1 MNSNIMY
8 IIMGIT
14 TGLLGVIVIAYVLLQ
29 KRMKNSDVARINELV
44 KDTKERKYSS
54 DIFYQKIYVSFQN
67 MPFVKR
73 YLYKIRR
80 RLEINNLDDEYLTR
94 MQTAKIIFRAL
105 ILVTL
110 LTIGVVFVTHDNLLL
125 MGIILIFE
133 LFIIDTLTDSMVDKI
148 DNNLLTQQIDF
159 FAAMRHSYHE
169 TNMVGEAIYITAQ
182 DTDAV
187 EISRQAEKIFEILNS
202 SDPET
207 ELEKYYDVAPNN
219 YLKEFAGISFLTQE
233 FGDRKVN
240 GESLYLKNLE
250 NITQEMQLEILK
262 RDKLNYTF
270 QSISVIS
277 IVPVLFLEPL
287 KGWATSNFGFTV
299 AFYEGKSGMLVQLGV
314 ILLTIISYMLIRKL
328 KDNGSVK
335 RVENTQNPWQE
346 KLYKKKMVKKVV
358 DMFMPKPKTADERK
372 EKKLLQDAASK
383 QKLHWVYVTRL
394 TMSIVS
400 FIGAFIAILSLH
412 IIQINFQYTNPTSD
426 YDLIGTAE
434 GTELKK
440 AKETTAR
447 QNKVLD
453 KLRGPGRKVTD
464 KEIRKVMSKLKDY
477 NDKSESELKKEA
489 TQIKKKLDV
498 LNKEYISWVEVL
510 IAFVVGY
517 LGYNAPYW
525 MIKFQVKLRIMEM
538 EDEVMQYQVIILM
551 LMRLERVDVEMILE
565 WLERYADIFKEQ
577 ISKCLNNYESGAY
590 EALEQ
595 MKDEVTYQEFIRI
608 IESLQSAVEKVPIKE
623 AFEELESDRDYYR
636 DKRKET
642 NARLIDK
649 KGRIGKAVGFAPMIV
664 MFVGYLIFPLMYIG
678 MTSMSGVFTSLQS
691 Q

>member
-1 MNSNIMY
+1 MESNILY

-14 TGLLGVIVIAYVLLQ
+14 LGLLAIIVVAYLMLRKKMQ
-29 KRMKNSDVARINELV
+29 NSDVKRINSLIN
-44 KDTKERKYSS
+44 DTKEKRYSL
-54 DIFYQKIYVSFQN
+54 DVFYQKLYIKFQKA
-67 MPFVKR
+67 PFIKR

-94 MQTAKIIFRAL
+94 MQTAKIIFRAV

-110 LTIGVVFVTHDNLLL
+110 LTIGVVVVTHNNLLL

-148 DNNLLTQQIDF
+148 DNNLLLQQIDF
-159 FAAMRHSYHE
+159 FAALRHSYHE
-169 TNMVGEAIYITAQ
+169 TNMVGEAIYVTAQ

-187 EISRQAEKIFEILNS
+187 EVSRQAEKIFEILNS

-262 RDKLNYTF
+262 RDKLDYTF
-270 QSISVIS
+270 KSISVIS

-287 KGWATSNFGFTV
+287 KNWATNNFGFTV

-314 ILLTIISYMLIRKL
+314 ILLTIISYIMIRKL

-335 RVENTQNPWQE
+335 RVEDTQNPWQE
-346 KLYKKKMVKKVV
+346 KLYKNKLIKKVV
-358 DMFMPKPKTADERK
+358 DMFMPKQHTAQERK
-372 EKKLLQDAASK
+372 EKRLLQDAASK
-383 QKLHWVYVTRL
+383 QKLHWLYVSRL
-394 TMSIVS
+394 AMTILA
-400 FIGAFIAILSLH
+400 FIGAIITIIALH
-412 IIQINFQYTNPTSD
+412 AIQVNFQYTNPTSD

-434 GTELKK
+434 GGELKK
-440 AKETTAR
+440 AKATTER

-453 KLRGPGRKVTD
+453 KLRGPGKTVND
-464 KEIRKVMSKLKDY
+464 KEIKKVMSKIKDY
-477 NDKSESELKKEA
+477 DDKSDTDIKKEIK
-489 TQIKKKLDV
+489 QIKKKLNII
-498 LNKEYISWVEVL
+498 NKEYISWVEIL

-517 LGYNAPYW
+517 LGYMAPYLI
-525 MIKFQVKLRIMEM
+525 IKFQVKLRIMEM

-565 WLERYADIFKEQ
+565 WLDRYADIFKEQ

-590 EALEQ
+590 EALEE
-595 MKDEVTYQEFIRI
+595 MKEEVTYQEFIRI

-649 KGRIGKAVGFAPMIV
+649 KGRIGKAVGFAPMVV

-678 MTSMSGVFTSLQS
+678 MTSMSSVFTSLQE
-691 Q
+691 

>member
-1 MNSNIMY
+1 MESNILY

-14 TGLLGVIVIAYVLLQ
+14 LGLLAIILVAYLMLRKKMQ
-29 KRMKNSDVARINELV
+29 NSDVKRINSLIN
-44 KDTKERKYSS
+44 DTKEKRYSL
-54 DIFYQKIYVSFQN
+54 DVFYQKLYIKFQKA
-67 MPFVKR
+67 PFIKR

-94 MQTAKIIFRAL
+94 MQTAKIIFRAV

-110 LTIGVVFVTHDNLLL
+110 LTIGVVVVTHNNLLL

-148 DNNLLTQQIDF
+148 DNNLLLQQIDF
-159 FAAMRHSYHE
+159 FAALRHSYHE
-169 TNMVGEAIYITAQ
+169 TNMVGEAIYVTAQ

-187 EISRQAEKIFEILNS
+187 EVSRQAEKIFEILNS

-262 RDKLNYTF
+262 RDKLDYTF
-270 QSISVIS
+270 KSISVIS

-287 KGWATSNFGFTV
+287 KNWATNNFGFTV

-314 ILLTIISYMLIRKL
+314 ILLTIISYIMIRKL

-335 RVENTQNPWQE
+335 RVEDTQNPWQE
-346 KLYKKKMVKKVV
+346 KLYKNKLIKKVV
-358 DMFMPKPKTADERK
+358 DMFMPKQHTAQERK
-372 EKKLLQDAASK
+372 EKRLLQDAASK
-383 QKLHWVYVTRL
+383 QKLYWLYVSRL
-394 TMSIVS
+394 AMSILA
-400 FIGAFIAILSLH
+400 FIGAIITIIALH
-412 IIQINFQYTNPTSD
+412 AIQVNFQYTNPTSD

-434 GTELKK
+434 GGELKK
-440 AKETTAR
+440 AKATTER

-453 KLRGPGRKVTD
+453 KLRGPGKTVDD
-464 KEIRKVMSKLKDY
+464 KEIKKVMSKIKDY
-477 NDKSESELKKEA
+477 ADKSDTDIKKEIK
-489 TQIKKKLDV
+489 QIKKKLNII
-498 LNKEYISWVEVL
+498 NKEYISWVEIL

-517 LGYNAPYW
+517 LGYMAPYLI
-525 MIKFQVKLRIMEM
+525 IKFQVKLRIMEM

-565 WLERYADIFKEQ
+565 WLDRYADIFKEQ

-590 EALEQ
+590 EALEE
-595 MKDEVTYQEFIRI
+595 MKEEVTYQEFIRI

-649 KGRIGKAVGFAPMIV
+649 KGRIGKAVGFAPMVV

-678 MTSMSGVFTSLQS
+678 MTSMSSVFTSLQE
-691 Q
+691 

>member
-1 MNSNIMY
+1 MESNILY
-8 IIMGIT
+8 IIMGIAM
-14 TGLLGVIVIAYVLLQ
+14 GLLAIIVVAYLMLRKKMQ
-29 KRMKNSDVARINELV
+29 NSDVKRINSLIN
-44 KDTKERKYSS
+44 DTKEKRYSL
-54 DIFYQKIYVSFQN
+54 DVFYQKLYIKFQKA
-67 MPFVKR
+67 PFIKR

-110 LTIGVVFVTHDNLLL
+110 LTIGVVVVTHNNLLL

-148 DNNLLTQQIDF
+148 DNNLLLQQIDF
-159 FAAMRHSYHE
+159 FAALRHSYHE
-169 TNMVGEAIYITAQ
+169 TNMVGEAIYVTAQ

-187 EISRQAEKIFEILNS
+187 EVSRQAEKIFEILNS

-262 RDKLNYTF
+262 RDKLDYTF
-270 QSISVIS
+270 KSISVIS

-287 KGWATSNFGFTV
+287 KNWATNNFGFTV

-314 ILLTIISYMLIRKL
+314 ILLTIISYILIRKL

-335 RVENTQNPWQE
+335 RVEDTQNPWQE
-346 KLYKKKMVKKVV
+346 KLYKNKLIKKVV
-358 DMFMPKPKTADERK
+358 DMFMPKQHTAQERK
-372 EKKLLQDAASK
+372 EKRLLQDAASK
-383 QKLHWVYVTRL
+383 QKLHWLYVSRL
-394 TMSIVS
+394 AMSILA
-400 FIGAFIAILSLH
+400 FIGAIITIIALH
-412 IIQINFQYTNPTSD
+412 AIQVNFQYTNPTSD

-434 GTELKK
+434 GSELKK
-440 AKETTAR
+440 AKATTER

-453 KLRGPGRKVTD
+453 KLKGPGKTVDD
-464 KEIRKVMSKLKDY
+464 KEIKKVMSKIKDY
-477 NDKSESELKKEA
+477 ADKSDTDIKKEIK
-489 TQIKKKLDV
+489 QIKKKLNII
-498 LNKEYISWVEVL
+498 NKEYISWVEIL

-517 LGYNAPYW
+517 LGYMAPYLI
-525 MIKFQVKLRIMEM
+525 IKFQVKLRIMEM

-565 WLERYADIFKEQ
+565 WLDRYADIFKEQ

-590 EALEQ
+590 EALEE
-595 MKDEVTYQEFIRI
+595 MKEEVTYQEFIRI

-649 KGRIGKAVGFAPMIV
+649 KGRIGKAVGFAPMVV

-678 MTSMSGVFTSLQS
+678 MTSMSSVFTSLQE
-691 Q
+691 

>member
-1 MNSNIMY
+1 MESNVLY

-14 TGLLGVIVIAYVLLQ
+14 VGLLAIIVVAYLMLRKKMQ
-29 KRMKNSDVARINELV
+29 NSDVKRINSLIN
-44 KDTKERKYSS
+44 DTKEKKYSM
-54 DIFYQKIYVSFQN
+54 DVFYQKLYIKFQKA
-67 MPFVKR
+67 PFIKR

-94 MQTAKIIFRAL
+94 MQTAKIIFRAV

-110 LTIGVVFVTHDNLLL
+110 LTIGVVVVTHNNLLL

-148 DNNLLTQQIDF
+148 DNNLLLQQIDF
-159 FAAMRHSYHE
+159 FAALRHSYHE
-169 TNMVGEAIYITAQ
+169 TNMVGEAIYVTAQ

-187 EISRQAEKIFEILNS
+187 EVSRQAEKIFEILNS

-262 RDKLNYTF
+262 RDKLDYTF
-270 QSISVIS
+270 KSISVIS

-287 KGWATSNFGFTV
+287 KNWATNNFGFTV

-314 ILLTIISYMLIRKL
+314 ILLTIISYILIRKL

-335 RVENTQNPWQE
+335 RVEDTQNPWQE
-346 KLYKKKMVKKVV
+346 KLYKKKLVKKVV
-358 DMFMPKPKTADERK
+358 DLFMPKQHTAQERK

-383 QKLHWVYVTRL
+383 QKLHWLYVSRL
-394 TMSIVS
+394 TMSILA
-400 FIGAFIAILSLH
+400 FIGAIITIIALH
-412 IIQINFQYTNPTSD
+412 AIQVNFQYTNPTSD
-426 YDLIGTAE
+426 YDLIGTSE
-434 GTELKK
+434 GNELKK
-440 AKETTAR
+440 AKATTER

-453 KLRGPGRKVTD
+453 KLKGPGRNITD
-464 KEIRKVMSKLKDY
+464 KEIKKVMSKIKDY
-477 NDKSESELKKEA
+477 DDKSDTDIKKEIK
-489 TQIKKKLDV
+489 QIKKKLDV
-498 LNKEYISWVEVL
+498 INKEYISWVEVL

-517 LGYNAPYW
+517 LGYMAPYLI
-525 MIKFQVKLRIMEM
+525 IKFQVKLRVMEM

-565 WLERYADIFKEQ
+565 WLDRYADIFKEQ

-590 EALEQ
+590 EALEE
-595 MKDEVTYQEFIRI
+595 MKEEVTYQEFIRI

-649 KGRIGKAVGFAPMIV
+649 KGRIGKAVGFAPMVV

-678 MTSMSGVFTSLQS
+678 MTSMSSVFTSLQE
-691 Q
+691 

>member
-1 MNSNIMY
+1 MESNILY

-14 TGLLGVIVIAYVLLQ
+14 MGLLAIIVVAYLMLRKKMQ
-29 KRMKNSDVARINELV
+29 NSDVKRINSLIN
-44 KDTKERKYSS
+44 DTKEKRYSL
-54 DIFYQKIYVSFQN
+54 DVFYQKLYIKFQKA
-67 MPFVKR
+67 PFIKR

-110 LTIGVVFVTHDNLLL
+110 LTIGVVVVTHNNLLL

-148 DNNLLTQQIDF
+148 DNNLLLQQIDF
-159 FAAMRHSYHE
+159 FASLRHSYHE
-169 TNMVGEAIYITAQ
+169 TNMVGEAIYVTAQ

-187 EISRQAEKIFEILNS
+187 EVSRQAEKIFEILNS

-262 RDKLNYTF
+262 RDKLDYTF
-270 QSISVIS
+270 KSISVIS
-277 IVPVLFLEPL
+277 IVPILFLEPL
-287 KGWATSNFGFTV
+287 KNWATSNFGFTV

-314 ILLTIISYMLIRKL
+314 ILLTIISYILIRKL

-335 RVENTQNPWQE
+335 RVEDTQNPWQE
-346 KLYKKKMVKKVV
+346 KLYKNKLIKKVI
-358 DMFMPKPKTADERK
+358 DMFMPKQHTAQERK

-383 QKLHWVYVTRL
+383 QKLHCLYVSRL
-394 TMSIVS
+394 TMSILA
-400 FIGAFIAILSLH
+400 FIGAIITIIALH
-412 IIQINFQYTNPTSD
+412 AIQVNFQYTNPTSD

-434 GTELKK
+434 GSELKK
-440 AKETTAR
+440 AKATTER

-453 KLRGPGRKVTD
+453 KLRGPGKTVND
-464 KEIRKVMSKLKDY
+464 KEIKKVMSKIKDY
-477 NDKSESELKKEA
+477 DDKSDTDIKKEIK
-489 TQIKKKLDV
+489 QIKKKLNII
-498 LNKEYISWVEVL
+498 NKEYISWVEIL

-517 LGYNAPYW
+517 LGYMAPYLI
-525 MIKFQVKLRIMEM
+525 IKFQVKLRVMEM

-565 WLERYADIFKEQ
+565 WLDRYADIFKEQ

-590 EALEQ
+590 EALEE
-595 MKDEVTYQEFIRI
+595 MKEEVTYQEFIRI

-649 KGRIGKAVGFAPMIV
+649 KGRIGKAVGFAPMVV

-678 MTSMSGVFTSLQS
+678 MTSMSSVFTSLQD
-691 Q
+691 

>member
-1 MNSNIMY
+1 MESNILY

-14 TGLLGVIVIAYVLLQ
+14 MGLLAIIVVAYLMLRKKMQ
-29 KRMKNSDVARINELV
+29 NSDVKRINSLIN
-44 KDTKERKYSS
+44 DTKEKRYSL
-54 DIFYQKIYVSFQN
+54 DVFYQKLYIKFQKA
-67 MPFVKR
+67 PFIKR

-110 LTIGVVFVTHDNLLL
+110 LTIGVVVVTHNNLLL

-148 DNNLLTQQIDF
+148 DNNLLLQQIDF
-159 FAAMRHSYHE
+159 FASLRHSYHE
-169 TNMVGEAIYITAQ
+169 TNMVGEAIYVTAQ

-187 EISRQAEKIFEILNS
+187 EVSRQAEKIFEILNS

-262 RDKLNYTF
+262 RDKLDYTF
-270 QSISVIS
+270 KSISVIS

-287 KGWATSNFGFTV
+287 KNWATSNFGFTV

-314 ILLTIISYMLIRKL
+314 ILLTIISYILIRKL

-335 RVENTQNPWQE
+335 RVEDTQNPWQE
-346 KLYKKKMVKKVV
+346 KLYKNKLIKKVV
-358 DMFMPKPKTADERK
+358 DMFMPKQHTAQERK

-383 QKLHWVYVTRL
+383 QKLHWLYVSRL
-394 TMSIVS
+394 TMSILA
-400 FIGAFIAILSLH
+400 FIGAIITIIALH
-412 IIQINFQYTNPTSD
+412 AIQVNFQYTNPTSD

-434 GTELKK
+434 GSELKK
-440 AKETTAR
+440 AKATTER

-453 KLRGPGRKVTD
+453 KLRGPGKTVND
-464 KEIRKVMSKLKDY
+464 KEIKKVMSKIKDY
-477 NDKSESELKKEA
+477 DDKSDTDIKKEIK
-489 TQIKKKLDV
+489 QIKKKLDII
-498 LNKEYISWVEVL
+498 NKEYISWVEVL

-517 LGYNAPYW
+517 LGYMAPYLI
-525 MIKFQVKLRIMEM
+525 IKFQVKLRVMEM

-565 WLERYADIFKEQ
+565 WLDRYADIFKEQ

-590 EALEQ
+590 EALEE
-595 MKDEVTYQEFIRI
+595 MKEEVTYQEFIRI

-649 KGRIGKAVGFAPMIV
+649 KGRIGKAVGFAPMVV

-678 MTSMSGVFTSLQS
+678 MTSMSSVFTSLQD
-691 Q
+691 

>member
-1 MNSNIMY
+1 MESNILY
-8 IIMGIT
+8 IIMGIAM
-14 TGLLGVIVIAYVLLQ
+14 GLLAIIVVAYLMLRKKMQ
-29 KRMKNSDVARINELV
+29 NSDVKRINSLIN
-44 KDTKERKYSS
+44 DTKEKRYSL
-54 DIFYQKIYVSFQN
+54 DVFYQKLYIKFQKA
-67 MPFVKR
+67 PFIKR

-94 MQTAKIIFRAL
+94 MQTAKIIFRAV

-110 LTIGVVFVTHDNLLL
+110 LTIGVVVVTHNNLLL

-148 DNNLLTQQIDF
+148 DNNLLLQQIDF
-159 FAAMRHSYHE
+159 FAALRHSYHE
-169 TNMVGEAIYITAQ
+169 TNMVGEAIYVTAQ

-187 EISRQAEKIFEILNS
+187 EVSRQAEKIFEILNS

-262 RDKLNYTF
+262 RDKLDYTF
-270 QSISVIS
+270 KSISVIS

-287 KGWATSNFGFTV
+287 KNWATNNFGFTV

-314 ILLTIISYMLIRKL
+314 ILLTIISYIMIRKL

-335 RVENTQNPWQE
+335 RVEDTQNPWQE
-346 KLYKKKMVKKVV
+346 KLYKNKLIKKVV
-358 DMFMPKPKTADERK
+358 DMFMPKQHTAQERK
-372 EKKLLQDAASK
+372 EKRLLQDAASK
-383 QKLHWVYVTRL
+383 QKLHWLYVSRL
-394 TMSIVS
+394 TMSILA
-400 FIGAFIAILSLH
+400 FIGAIITIIALH
-412 IIQINFQYTNPTSD
+412 AIQVNFQYTNPTSD

-434 GTELKK
+434 GGELKK
-440 AKETTAR
+440 AKATTER

-453 KLRGPGRKVTD
+453 KLRGPGKTVDD
-464 KEIRKVMSKLKDY
+464 KEIKKVMSKIKDY
-477 NDKSESELKKEA
+477 DDKSDTDIKKEIK
-489 TQIKKKLDV
+489 QIKKKLNII
-498 LNKEYISWVEVL
+498 NKEYISWVEIL

-517 LGYNAPYW
+517 LGYMAPYLI
-525 MIKFQVKLRIMEM
+525 IKFQVKLRIMEM

-565 WLERYADIFKEQ
+565 WLDRYADIFKEQ

-590 EALEQ
+590 EALEE
-595 MKDEVTYQEFIRI
+595 MKEEVTYQEFIRI

-649 KGRIGKAVGFAPMIV
+649 KGRIGKAVGFAPMVV

-678 MTSMSGVFTSLQS
+678 MTSMSSVFTSLQE
-691 Q
+691 

>member
-1 MNSNIMY
+1 MESNILY

-14 TGLLGVIVIAYVLLQ
+14 LGLLAIIVVAYLMLRKKMQ
-29 KRMKNSDVARINELV
+29 NSDVKRINSLIN
-44 KDTKERKYSS
+44 DTKEKRYSL
-54 DIFYQKIYVSFQN
+54 DVFYQKLYIKFQKA
-67 MPFVKR
+67 PFIKR

-94 MQTAKIIFRAL
+94 MQTAKIIFRAV

-110 LTIGVVFVTHDNLLL
+110 LTIGVVVVTHNNLLL

-148 DNNLLTQQIDF
+148 DNNLLLQQIDF
-159 FAAMRHSYHE
+159 FAALRHSYHE
-169 TNMVGEAIYITAQ
+169 TNMVGEAIYVTAQ

-187 EISRQAEKIFEILNS
+187 EVSRQAEKIFEILNS

-262 RDKLNYTF
+262 RDKLDYTF
-270 QSISVIS
+270 KSISVIS

-287 KGWATSNFGFTV
+287 KNWATNNFGFTV

-314 ILLTIISYMLIRKL
+314 ILLTIISYILIRKL

-335 RVENTQNPWQE
+335 RVEDTQNPWQE
-346 KLYKKKMVKKVV
+346 KLYKNKLIKKVV
-358 DMFMPKPKTADERK
+358 DMFMPKQHTAQERK
-372 EKKLLQDAASK
+372 EKRLLQDAASK
-383 QKLHWVYVTRL
+383 QKLHWLYVSRL
-394 TMSIVS
+394 AMSILA
-400 FIGAFIAILSLH
+400 FIGAIITIIALH
-412 IIQINFQYTNPTSD
+412 AIQVNFQYTNPTSD

-434 GTELKK
+434 GGELKK
-440 AKETTAR
+440 AKATTER

-453 KLRGPGRKVTD
+453 KLKGPGKTVDD
-464 KEIRKVMSKLKDY
+464 KEIKKVMSKIKDY
-477 NDKSESELKKEA
+477 DDKSDTDIKKEIK
-489 TQIKKKLDV
+489 QIKKKLNII
-498 LNKEYISWVEVL
+498 NKEYISWVEIL

-517 LGYNAPYW
+517 LGYMAPYLI
-525 MIKFQVKLRIMEM
+525 IKFQVKLRIMEM

-565 WLERYADIFKEQ
+565 WLDRYADIFKEQ

-590 EALEQ
+590 EALEE
-595 MKDEVTYQEFIRI
+595 MKEEVTYQEFIRI

-649 KGRIGKAVGFAPMIV
+649 KGRIGKAVGFAPMVV

-678 MTSMSGVFTSLQS
+678 MTSMSSVFTSLQE
-691 Q
+691 

>member
-1 MNSNIMY
+1 MESNILY

-14 TGLLGVIVIAYVLLQ
+14 LGLLAIIVVAYLMLRKKMQ
-29 KRMKNSDVARINELV
+29 NSDVKRINSLIN
-44 KDTKERKYSS
+44 DTKEKKYSM
-54 DIFYQKIYVSFQN
+54 DVFYQKLYIKFQKA
-67 MPFVKR
+67 PFIKR

-94 MQTAKIIFRAL
+94 MQTAKIIFRAV

-110 LTIGVVFVTHDNLLL
+110 LTIGVVVVTHNNLLL

-148 DNNLLTQQIDF
+148 DNNLLLQQIDF
-159 FAAMRHSYHE
+159 FAALRHSYHE
-169 TNMVGEAIYITAQ
+169 TNMVGEAIYVTAQ

-187 EISRQAEKIFEILNS
+187 EVSRQAEKIFEILNS

-262 RDKLNYTF
+262 RDKLDYTF
-270 QSISVIS
+270 KSISVIS

-287 KGWATSNFGFTV
+287 KNWATNNFGFTV

-314 ILLTIISYMLIRKL
+314 ILLTIISYILIRKL

-335 RVENTQNPWQE
+335 RVEDTQNPWQE
-346 KLYKKKMVKKVV
+346 KLYKNKLIKKVV
-358 DMFMPKPKTADERK
+358 DMFMPKQHTAQERK
-372 EKKLLQDAASK
+372 EKRLLQDAASK
-383 QKLHWVYVTRL
+383 QKLHWLYVSRL
-394 TMSIVS
+394 TMSIIA
-400 FIGAFIAILSLH
+400 FIGAIITIIALH
-412 IIQINFQYTNPTSD
+412 AIQVNFQYTNPTSD

-434 GTELKK
+434 GGELKK
-440 AKETTAR
+440 AKATTER

-453 KLRGPGRKVTD
+453 KLKGPGKTVDD
-464 KEIRKVMSKLKDY
+464 KEIKKVMSKIKDY
-477 NDKSESELKKEA
+477 DDKSDTDIKKEIK
-489 TQIKKKLDV
+489 QIKKKLNII
-498 LNKEYISWVEVL
+498 NKEYISWVEIL

-517 LGYNAPYW
+517 LGYMAPYLI
-525 MIKFQVKLRIMEM
+525 IKFQVKLRIMEM

-565 WLERYADIFKEQ
+565 WLDRYADIFKEQ

-590 EALEQ
+590 EALEE
-595 MKDEVTYQEFIRI
+595 MKEEVTYQEFIRI

-649 KGRIGKAVGFAPMIV
+649 KGRIGKAVGFAPMVV

-678 MTSMSGVFTSLQS
+678 MTSMSSVFTSLQE
-691 Q
+691 

>member
-1 MNSNIMY
+1 MESNILY

-14 TGLLGVIVIAYVLLQ
+14 LGLLAIIVVAYLMLRKKMQ
-29 KRMKNSDVARINELV
+29 NSDVKRINSLIN
-44 KDTKERKYSS
+44 DTKEKIYSL
-54 DIFYQKIYVSFQN
+54 DVFYQKLYIKFQKA
-67 MPFVKR
+67 PFIKR

-94 MQTAKIIFRAL
+94 MQTAKIIFRAV

-110 LTIGVVFVTHDNLLL
+110 LTIGVVVVTHNNLLL

-148 DNNLLTQQIDF
+148 DNNLLLQQIDF
-159 FAAMRHSYHE
+159 FAALRHSYHE
-169 TNMVGEAIYITAQ
+169 TNMVGEAIYVTAQ

-187 EISRQAEKIFEILNS
+187 EVSRQAEKIFEILNS

-262 RDKLNYTF
+262 RDKLDYTF
-270 QSISVIS
+270 KSISVIS

-287 KGWATSNFGFTV
+287 KNWATNNFGFTV

-314 ILLTIISYMLIRKL
+314 ILLTIISYIMIRKL

-335 RVENTQNPWQE
+335 RVEDTQNPWQE
-346 KLYKKKMVKKVV
+346 KLYKNKLIKKVV
-358 DMFMPKPKTADERK
+358 DMFMPKQHTAQERK
-372 EKKLLQDAASK
+372 EKRLLQDAASK
-383 QKLHWVYVTRL
+383 QKLHWLYVSRL
-394 TMSIVS
+394 AMSILA
-400 FIGAFIAILSLH
+400 FIGAIITIIALH
-412 IIQINFQYTNPTSD
+412 AIQVNFQYTNPTSD

-434 GTELKK
+434 GGELKK
-440 AKETTAR
+440 AKATTER

-453 KLRGPGRKVTD
+453 KLKGPGKTVDD
-464 KEIRKVMSKLKDY
+464 KEIKKVMSKIKDY
-477 NDKSESELKKEA
+477 DDKSDTDIKKEIK
-489 TQIKKKLDV
+489 QIKKKLNII
-498 LNKEYISWVEVL
+498 NKEYISWVEIL

-517 LGYNAPYW
+517 LGYMAPYLI
-525 MIKFQVKLRIMEM
+525 IKFQVKLRIMEM

-565 WLERYADIFKEQ
+565 WLDRYADIFKEQ

-590 EALEQ
+590 EALEE
-595 MKDEVTYQEFIRI
+595 MKEEVTYQEFIRI

-649 KGRIGKAVGFAPMIV
+649 KGRIGKAVGFAPMVV

-678 MTSMSGVFTSLQS
+678 MTSMSSVFTSLQE
-691 Q
+691 

>member
-1 MNSNIMY
+1 MESNILY
-8 IIMGIT
+8 IIMGIAL
-14 TGLLGVIVIAYVLLQ
+14 GLLAIIVVAYLMLRKKMQ
-29 KRMKNSDVARINELV
+29 NSDVKRINSLIN
-44 KDTKERKYSS
+44 DTKEKRYSL
-54 DIFYQKIYVSFQN
+54 DVFYQKLYIKFQKA
-67 MPFVKR
+67 PFIKR

-94 MQTAKIIFRAL
+94 MQTAKIIFRAV

-110 LTIGVVFVTHDNLLL
+110 LTIGVVVVTHNNLLL

-133 LFIIDTLTDSMVDKI
+133 LFIIDTLTDSMV
-148 DNNLLTQQIDF
+148 
-159 FAAMRHSYHE
+159 
-169 TNMVGEAIYITAQ
+169 
-182 DTDAV
+182 
-187 EISRQAEKIFEILNS
+187 
-202 SDPET
+202 DPET

-262 RDKLNYTF
+262 RDKLDYTF
-270 QSISVIS
+270 KSISVIS

-287 KGWATSNFGFTV
+287 KNWATNNFGFTV

-314 ILLTIISYMLIRKL
+314 ILLTIISYIMIRKL

-335 RVENTQNPWQE
+335 RVEDTQNPWQE
-346 KLYKKKMVKKVV
+346 KLYKNKLIKKVV
-358 DMFMPKPKTADERK
+358 DMFMPKQHTAQERK
-372 EKKLLQDAASK
+372 EKRLLQDAASK
-383 QKLHWVYVTRL
+383 QKLHWLYVSRL
-394 TMSIVS
+394 AMSILA
-400 FIGAFIAILSLH
+400 FIGAIITIIALH
-412 IIQINFQYTNPTSD
+412 AIQVNFQYTNPTSD

-434 GTELKK
+434 GGELKK
-440 AKETTAR
+440 AKATTER

-453 KLRGPGRKVTD
+453 KLKGPGKTVDD
-464 KEIRKVMSKLKDY
+464 KEIKKVMSKIKDY
-477 NDKSESELKKEA
+477 DDKSDTDIKKEIK
-489 TQIKKKLDV
+489 QIKKKLNII
-498 LNKEYISWVEVL
+498 NKEYISWVEIL

-517 LGYNAPYW
+517 LGYMAPYLI
-525 MIKFQVKLRIMEM
+525 IKFQVKLRIMEM

-565 WLERYADIFKEQ
+565 WLDRYADIFKEQ

-590 EALEQ
+590 EALEE
-595 MKDEVTYQEFIRI
+595 MKEEVTYQEFIRI

-649 KGRIGKAVGFAPMIV
+649 KGRIGKAVGFAPMVV

-678 MTSMSGVFTSLQS
+678 MTSMSSVFTSLQE
-691 Q
+691 

>member
-1 MNSNIMY
+1 MESNILY
-8 IIMGIT
+8 IIMGIAL
-14 TGLLGVIVIAYVLLQ
+14 GLLAIIVVAYLILRKKMQ
-29 KRMKNSDVARINELV
+29 NSDVKRINSLIN
-44 KDTKERKYSS
+44 DTKEKRYSL
-54 DIFYQKIYVSFQN
+54 DVFYQKLYIKFQKA
-67 MPFVKR
+67 PFIKR

-94 MQTAKIIFRAL
+94 MQTAKIIFRAV

-110 LTIGVVFVTHDNLLL
+110 LTIGVVVVTHNNLLL

-148 DNNLLTQQIDF
+148 DNNLLLQQIDF
-159 FAAMRHSYHE
+159 FAALRHSYHE
-169 TNMVGEAIYITAQ
+169 TNMVGEAIYVTAQ

-187 EISRQAEKIFEILNS
+187 EVSRQAEKIFEILNS

-262 RDKLNYTF
+262 RDKLDYTF
-270 QSISVIS
+270 KSISVIS

-287 KGWATSNFGFTV
+287 KNWATNNFGFTV

-314 ILLTIISYMLIRKL
+314 ILLTIISYILIRKL

-335 RVENTQNPWQE
+335 RVEDTQNPWQE
-346 KLYKKKMVKKVV
+346 KLYKNKLIKKVV
-358 DMFMPKPKTADERK
+358 DMFMPKQHTAQERK
-372 EKKLLQDAASK
+372 EKRLLQDAASK
-383 QKLHWVYVTRL
+383 QKLHWLYVSRL
-394 TMSIVS
+394 TMSILA
-400 FIGAFIAILSLH
+400 FIGAIITIIALH
-412 IIQINFQYTNPTSD
+412 AIQVNFQYTNPTSD

-434 GTELKK
+434 GSELKK
-440 AKETTAR
+440 AKATTER

-453 KLRGPGRKVTD
+453 KLKGPGKNVDD
-464 KEIRKVMSKLKDY
+464 KEIKKVMSKIKDY
-477 NDKSESELKKEA
+477 DDKSDTDIKKEIK
-489 TQIKKKLDV
+489 QIKKKLNII
-498 LNKEYISWVEVL
+498 NKEYISWVEIL

-517 LGYNAPYW
+517 LGYMAPYLI
-525 MIKFQVKLRIMEM
+525 IKFQVKLRIMEM

-565 WLERYADIFKEQ
+565 WLDRYADIFKEQ

-590 EALEQ
+590 EALEE
-595 MKDEVTYQEFIRI
+595 MKEEVTYQEFIRI

-649 KGRIGKAVGFAPMIV
+649 KGRIGKAVGFAPMVV

-678 MTSMSGVFTSLQS
+678 MTSMSSVFTSLQE
-691 Q
+691 

>member
-1 MNSNIMY
+1 MESNILY

-14 TGLLGVIVIAYVLLQ
+14 LGLLAIIVVAYLMLRKKMQ
-29 KRMKNSDVARINELV
+29 NSDVKRINSLIN
-44 KDTKERKYSS
+44 DTKEKRYSL
-54 DIFYQKIYVSFQN
+54 DVFYQKLYIKFQKA
-67 MPFVKR
+67 PFIKR

-94 MQTAKIIFRAL
+94 MQTAKIIFRAV

-110 LTIGVVFVTHDNLLL
+110 LTIGVVVVTHNNLLL

-148 DNNLLTQQIDF
+148 DNNLLLQQIDF
-159 FAAMRHSYHE
+159 FAALRHSYHE
-169 TNMVGEAIYITAQ
+169 TNMVGEAIYVTAQ

-187 EISRQAEKIFEILNS
+187 EVSRQAEKIFEILNS

-262 RDKLNYTF
+262 RDKLDYTF
-270 QSISVIS
+270 KSISVIS

-287 KGWATSNFGFTV
+287 KNWATNNFGFTV

-314 ILLTIISYMLIRKL
+314 ILLTIISYIMIRKL

-335 RVENTQNPWQE
+335 RVEDTQNPWQE
-346 KLYKKKMVKKVV
+346 KLYKNKLIKKVV
-358 DMFMPKPKTADERK
+358 DMFMPKQHTAQERK
-372 EKKLLQDAASK
+372 EKRLLQDAASK
-383 QKLHWVYVTRL
+383 QKLHWLYVSRL
-394 TMSIVS
+394 AMTILA
-400 FIGAFIAILSLH
+400 FIGAIITIIALH
-412 IIQINFQYTNPTSD
+412 AIQVNFQYTNPTSD

-434 GTELKK
+434 GGELKK
-440 AKETTAR
+440 AKATTER

-453 KLRGPGRKVTD
+453 KLRGPGKTVDD
-464 KEIRKVMSKLKDY
+464 KEIKKVMSKIKDY
-477 NDKSESELKKEA
+477 ADKSDTDIKKEIK
-489 TQIKKKLDV
+489 QIKKKLNII
-498 LNKEYISWVEVL
+498 NKEYISWIEIL

-517 LGYNAPYW
+517 LGYMAPYLI
-525 MIKFQVKLRIMEM
+525 IKFQVKLRIMEM

-565 WLERYADIFKEQ
+565 WLDRYADIFKEQ

-590 EALEQ
+590 EALEE
-595 MKDEVTYQEFIRI
+595 MKEEVTYQEFIRI

-649 KGRIGKAVGFAPMIV
+649 KGRIGKAVGFAPMVV

-678 MTSMSGVFTSLQS
+678 MTSMSSVFTSLQE
-691 Q
+691 

>member
-1 MNSNIMY
+1 MESNILY

-14 TGLLGVIVIAYVLLQ
+14 LGLLAIIVVAYLMLRKKMQ
-29 KRMKNSDVARINELV
+29 NSDVKRINSLIN
-44 KDTKERKYSS
+44 DTKEKRYSL
-54 DIFYQKIYVSFQN
+54 DVFYQKLYIKFQKA
-67 MPFVKR
+67 PFIKR

-94 MQTAKIIFRAL
+94 MQTAKIIFRAV

-110 LTIGVVFVTHDNLLL
+110 LTIGVVVVTHNNLLL

-148 DNNLLTQQIDF
+148 DNNLLLQQIDF
-159 FAAMRHSYHE
+159 FAALRHSYHE
-169 TNMVGEAIYITAQ
+169 TNMVGEAIYVTAQ

-187 EISRQAEKIFEILNS
+187 EVSRQAEKIFEILNS

-262 RDKLNYTF
+262 RDKLDYTF
-270 QSISVIS
+270 KSISVIS

-287 KGWATSNFGFTV
+287 KNWATNNFGFTV

-314 ILLTIISYMLIRKL
+314 ILLTIISYIMIRKL

-335 RVENTQNPWQE
+335 RVEDTQNPWQE
-346 KLYKKKMVKKVV
+346 KLYKNKLIKKVV
-358 DMFMPKPKTADERK
+358 DMFMPKQHTAQERK
-372 EKKLLQDAASK
+372 EKRLLQDAASK
-383 QKLHWVYVTRL
+383 QKLHWLYVSRIA
-394 TMSIVS
+394 MSILA
-400 FIGAFIAILSLH
+400 FIGAIITIIALH
-412 IIQINFQYTNPTSD
+412 AIQVNFQYTNPTSD

-434 GTELKK
+434 GGELKK
-440 AKETTAR
+440 AKATTER

-453 KLRGPGRKVTD
+453 KLRGPGKTVDD
-464 KEIRKVMSKLKDY
+464 KEIKKVMSKIKDY
-477 NDKSESELKKEA
+477 ADKSDTDIKKEIK
-489 TQIKKKLDV
+489 QIKKKLNII
-498 LNKEYISWVEVL
+498 NKEYISWVEIL

-517 LGYNAPYW
+517 LGYMAPYLI
-525 MIKFQVKLRIMEM
+525 IKFQVKLRIMEM

-565 WLERYADIFKEQ
+565 WLDRYADIFKEQ

-590 EALEQ
+590 EALEE
-595 MKDEVTYQEFIRI
+595 MKEEVTYQEFIRI

-649 KGRIGKAVGFAPMIV
+649 KGRIGKAVGFAPMVV

-678 MTSMSGVFTSLQS
+678 MTSMSSVFTSLQE
-691 Q
+691 

>member
-1 MNSNIMY
+1 MEFNILY

-14 TGLLGVIVIAYVLLQ
+14 LGLLAIIVVAYLMLRKKMQ
-29 KRMKNSDVARINELV
+29 NSDVKRINSLIN
-44 KDTKERKYSS
+44 DTKEKRYSL
-54 DIFYQKIYVSFQN
+54 DVFYQKLYIKFQKA
-67 MPFVKR
+67 PFIKR

-94 MQTAKIIFRAL
+94 MQTAKIIFRAV

-110 LTIGVVFVTHDNLLL
+110 LTIGVVVVTHNNLLL

-148 DNNLLTQQIDF
+148 DNNLLLQQIDF
-159 FAAMRHSYHE
+159 FAALRHSYHE
-169 TNMVGEAIYITAQ
+169 TNMVGEAIYVTAQ

-187 EISRQAEKIFEILNS
+187 EVSRQAEKIFEILNS

-262 RDKLNYTF
+262 RDKLDYTF
-270 QSISVIS
+270 KSISVIS

-287 KGWATSNFGFTV
+287 KNWATNNFGFTV

-314 ILLTIISYMLIRKL
+314 ILLTIISYIMIRKL

-335 RVENTQNPWQE
+335 RVEDTQNPWQE
-346 KLYKKKMVKKVV
+346 KLYKNKLIKKVV
-358 DMFMPKPKTADERK
+358 DMFMPKQHTAQERK
-372 EKKLLQDAASK
+372 EKRLLQDAASK
-383 QKLHWVYVTRL
+383 QKLHWLYVSRL
-394 TMSIVS
+394 AMSILA
-400 FIGAFIAILSLH
+400 FIGAIITIIALH
-412 IIQINFQYTNPTSD
+412 AIQVNFQYTNPTSD

-434 GTELKK
+434 GGELKK
-440 AKETTAR
+440 AKATTER

-453 KLRGPGRKVTD
+453 KLKGPGKTVDD
-464 KEIRKVMSKLKDY
+464 KEIKKVMSKIKDY
-477 NDKSESELKKEA
+477 DDKSDTDIKKEIK
-489 TQIKKKLDV
+489 QIKKKLNII
-498 LNKEYISWVEVL
+498 NKEYISWVEIL

-517 LGYNAPYW
+517 LGYMAPYLI
-525 MIKFQVKLRIMEM
+525 IKFQVKLRIMEM

-565 WLERYADIFKEQ
+565 WLDRYADIFKEQ

-590 EALEQ
+590 EALEE
-595 MKDEVTYQEFIRI
+595 MKEEVTYQEFIRI

-649 KGRIGKAVGFAPMIV
+649 KGRIGKAVGFAPMVV

-678 MTSMSGVFTSLQS
+678 MTSMSSVFTSLQE
-691 Q
+691 

>member
-1 MNSNIMY
+1 MESNILY

-14 TGLLGVIVIAYVLLQ
+14 LGLLAIIVVAYLMLRKKMQ
-29 KRMKNSDVARINELV
+29 NSDVKRINSLIN
-44 KDTKERKYSS
+44 DTKEKRYS
-54 DIFYQKIYVSFQN
+54 IEVYYQKLYIKFQKA
-67 MPFVKR
+67 PFIKR

-94 MQTAKIIFRAL
+94 MQTAKIIFRAV

-110 LTIGVVFVTHDNLLL
+110 LTIGVVVVTHNNLLL

-148 DNNLLTQQIDF
+148 DNNLLLQQIDF
-159 FAAMRHSYHE
+159 FAALRHSYHE
-169 TNMVGEAIYITAQ
+169 TNMVGEAIYVTAQ

-187 EISRQAEKIFEILNS
+187 EVSRQAEKIFEILNS

-262 RDKLNYTF
+262 RDKLDYTF
-270 QSISVIS
+270 KSISVIS

-287 KGWATSNFGFTV
+287 KNWATNNFGFTV

-314 ILLTIISYMLIRKL
+314 ILLTIISYIMIRKL

-335 RVENTQNPWQE
+335 RVEDTQNPWQE
-346 KLYKKKMVKKVV
+346 KLYKNKLIKKVV
-358 DMFMPKPKTADERK
+358 DMFMPKQHTAQERK
-372 EKKLLQDAASK
+372 EKRLLQDAASK
-383 QKLHWVYVTRL
+383 QKLHWLYVSRL
-394 TMSIVS
+394 AMSILA
-400 FIGAFIAILSLH
+400 FIGAIITIIALH
-412 IIQINFQYTNPTSD
+412 AIQVNFQYTNPTSD

-434 GTELKK
+434 GGELKK
-440 AKETTAR
+440 AKATTER

-453 KLRGPGRKVTD
+453 KLRGPGKTVDD
-464 KEIRKVMSKLKDY
+464 KEIKKVMSKIKDY
-477 NDKSESELKKEA
+477 ADKSDTDIKKEIK
-489 TQIKKKLDV
+489 QIKKKLNII
-498 LNKEYISWVEVL
+498 NKEYISWVEIL

-517 LGYNAPYW
+517 LGYMAPYLI
-525 MIKFQVKLRIMEM
+525 IKFQVKLRIMEM

-565 WLERYADIFKEQ
+565 WLDRYADIFKEQ

-590 EALEQ
+590 EALEE
-595 MKDEVTYQEFIRI
+595 MKEEVTYQEFIRI

-649 KGRIGKAVGFAPMIV
+649 KGRIGKAVGFAPMVV

-678 MTSMSGVFTSLQS
+678 MTSMSSVFTSLQE
-691 Q
+691 

>member
-1 MNSNIMY
+1 
-8 IIMGIT
+8 MGIT
-14 TGLLGVIVIAYVLLQ
+14 LGLLAIIVVAYLMLRKKMQ
-29 KRMKNSDVARINELV
+29 NSDVKRINSLIN
-44 KDTKERKYSS
+44 DTKEKRYSL
-54 DIFYQKIYVSFQN
+54 DVFYQKLYIKFQKA
-67 MPFVKR
+67 PFIKR

-94 MQTAKIIFRAL
+94 MQTAKIIFR
-105 ILVTL
+105 
-110 LTIGVVFVTHDNLLL
+110 
-125 MGIILIFE
+125 E

-148 DNNLLTQQIDF
+148 DNNLLLQQIDF
-159 FAAMRHSYHE
+159 FAALRHSYHE
-169 TNMVGEAIYITAQ
+169 TNMVGEAIYVTAQ

-187 EISRQAEKIFEILNS
+187 EVSRQAEKIFEILNS

-262 RDKLNYTF
+262 RDKLDYTF
-270 QSISVIS
+270 KSISVIS

-287 KGWATSNFGFTV
+287 KNWATNNFGFTV

-314 ILLTIISYMLIRKL
+314 ILLTIISYIMIRKL

-335 RVENTQNPWQE
+335 RVEDTQNPWQE
-346 KLYKKKMVKKVV
+346 KLYKNKLIKKVV
-358 DMFMPKPKTADERK
+358 DMFMPKQHTAQERK
-372 EKKLLQDAASK
+372 EKRLLQDAASK
-383 QKLHWVYVTRL
+383 QKLHWLYVSRL
-394 TMSIVS
+394 TMSILA
-400 FIGAFIAILSLH
+400 FIGAIITIIALH
-412 IIQINFQYTNPTSD
+412 AIQVNFQYTNPTSD

-434 GTELKK
+434 GGELKK
-440 AKETTAR
+440 AKATTER

-453 KLRGPGRKVTD
+453 KLRGPGKTVDD
-464 KEIRKVMSKLKDY
+464 KEIKKVMSKIKDY
-477 NDKSESELKKEA
+477 ADKSDTDIKKEIK
-489 TQIKKKLDV
+489 QIKKKLNII
-498 LNKEYISWVEVL
+498 NKEYISWVEIL

-517 LGYNAPYW
+517 LGYMAPYLI
-525 MIKFQVKLRIMEM
+525 IKFQVKLRIMEM

-565 WLERYADIFKEQ
+565 WLDRYADIFKEQ

-590 EALEQ
+590 EALEE
-595 MKDEVTYQEFIRI
+595 MKEEVTYQEFIRI

-649 KGRIGKAVGFAPMIV
+649 KGRIGKAVGFAPMVV

-678 MTSMSGVFTSLQS
+678 MTSMSSVFTSLQE
-691 Q
+691 

>member
-1 MNSNIMY
+1 MESNILY

-14 TGLLGVIVIAYVLLQ
+14 LGLLAIIVVAYLMLRKKMQ
-29 KRMKNSDVARINELV
+29 NSDVKRINSLIN
-44 KDTKERKYSS
+44 DTKEKRYSL
-54 DIFYQKIYVSFQN
+54 DVFYQKLYIKFQKA
-67 MPFVKR
+67 PFIKR

-94 MQTAKIIFRAL
+94 MQTAKIIFRAV

-110 LTIGVVFVTHDNLLL
+110 LTIGVVVVTHNNLLL

-148 DNNLLTQQIDF
+148 DNNLLLQQINF
-159 FAAMRHSYHE
+159 FAALRHSYHE
-169 TNMVGEAIYITAQ
+169 TNMVGEAIYVTAQ

-187 EISRQAEKIFEILNS
+187 EVSRQAEKIFEILNS

-262 RDKLNYTF
+262 RDKLDYTF
-270 QSISVIS
+270 KSISVIS

-287 KGWATSNFGFTV
+287 KNWATNNFGFTV

-314 ILLTIISYMLIRKL
+314 ILLTIISYIMIRKL

-335 RVENTQNPWQE
+335 RVEDTQNPWQE
-346 KLYKKKMVKKVV
+346 KLYKNKLIKKVV
-358 DMFMPKPKTADERK
+358 DMFMPKQHTAQERK
-372 EKKLLQDAASK
+372 EKRLLQDAASK
-383 QKLHWVYVTRL
+383 QKLHWLYVSRL
-394 TMSIVS
+394 TMSILA
-400 FIGAFIAILSLH
+400 FIGAIITIIALH
-412 IIQINFQYTNPTSD
+412 AIQVNFQYTNPTSD

-434 GTELKK
+434 GGELKK
-440 AKETTAR
+440 AKATTER

-453 KLRGPGRKVTD
+453 KLRGPGKTVDD
-464 KEIRKVMSKLKDY
+464 KEIKKVMSKIKDY
-477 NDKSESELKKEA
+477 ADKSDTDIKKEIK
-489 TQIKKKLDV
+489 QIKKKLNII
-498 LNKEYISWVEVL
+498 NKEYISWVEIL

-517 LGYNAPYW
+517 LGYMAPYLI
-525 MIKFQVKLRIMEM
+525 IKFQVKLRIMEM

-565 WLERYADIFKEQ
+565 WLDRYADIFKEQ

-590 EALEQ
+590 EALEE
-595 MKDEVTYQEFIRI
+595 MKEEVTYQEFIRI

-649 KGRIGKAVGFAPMIV
+649 KGRIGKAVGFAPMVV

-678 MTSMSGVFTSLQS
+678 MTSMSSVFTSLQE
-691 Q
+691 

>member
-1 MNSNIMY
+1 MESNILY
-8 IIMGIT
+8 VIMGIT
-14 TGLLGVIVIAYVLLQ
+14 LGLLAIIVVAYLMLRKKMQ
-29 KRMKNSDVARINELV
+29 NSDVKRINSLIN
-44 KDTKERKYSS
+44 DTKEKRYSL
-54 DIFYQKIYVSFQN
+54 DVFYQKLYIKFQKA
-67 MPFVKR
+67 PFIKR

-94 MQTAKIIFRAL
+94 MQTAKIIFRAV

-110 LTIGVVFVTHDNLLL
+110 LTIGVVVVTHNNLLL

-148 DNNLLTQQIDF
+148 DNNLLLQQIDF
-159 FAAMRHSYHE
+159 FAALRHSYHE
-169 TNMVGEAIYITAQ
+169 TNMVGEAIYVTAQ

-187 EISRQAEKIFEILNS
+187 EVSRQAEKIFEILNS

-262 RDKLNYTF
+262 RDKLDYTF
-270 QSISVIS
+270 KSISVIS

-287 KGWATSNFGFTV
+287 KNWATNNFGFTV

-314 ILLTIISYMLIRKL
+314 ILLTIISYILIRKL

-335 RVENTQNPWQE
+335 RVEDTQNPWQE
-346 KLYKKKMVKKVV
+346 KLYKNKLIKKVV
-358 DMFMPKPKTADERK
+358 DMFMPKQHTAQERK
-372 EKKLLQDAASK
+372 EKRLLQDAASK
-383 QKLHWVYVTRL
+383 QKLHWLYVSRL
-394 TMSIVS
+394 AMSILA
-400 FIGAFIAILSLH
+400 FIGAIITIIALH
-412 IIQINFQYTNPTSD
+412 AIQVNFQYTNPTSD

-434 GTELKK
+434 GGELKK
-440 AKETTAR
+440 AKATTER
-447 QNKVLD
+447 QNNVLD
-453 KLRGPGRKVTD
+453 KLRGPGKTVDD
-464 KEIRKVMSKLKDY
+464 KEIKKVMSKIKDY
-477 NDKSESELKKEA
+477 ADKSDTDIKKEIK
-489 TQIKKKLDV
+489 QIKKKLNII
-498 LNKEYISWVEVL
+498 NKEYISWVEIL

-517 LGYNAPYW
+517 LGYMAPYLI
-525 MIKFQVKLRIMEM
+525 IKFQVKLRIMEM

-565 WLERYADIFKEQ
+565 WLDRYADIFKEQ

-590 EALEQ
+590 EALEE
-595 MKDEVTYQEFIRI
+595 MKEEVTYQEFIRI

-649 KGRIGKAVGFAPMIV
+649 KGRIGKAVGFAPMVV

-678 MTSMSGVFTSLQS
+678 MTSMSTVFTSLQE
-691 Q
+691 

>member
-1 MNSNIMY
+1 MESNILY

-14 TGLLGVIVIAYVLLQ
+14 LGLLAIIVVAYLMLRKKMQ
-29 KRMKNSDVARINELV
+29 NSDVKRINSLIN
-44 KDTKERKYSS
+44 DTKEKRYSL
-54 DIFYQKIYVSFQN
+54 DVFYQKLYIKFQKT
-67 MPFVKR
+67 PFIKR

-94 MQTAKIIFRAL
+94 MQTAKIIFRAV

-110 LTIGVVFVTHDNLLL
+110 LTIGVVLVTHNNLLL

-148 DNNLLTQQIDF
+148 DNNLLLQQIDF
-159 FAAMRHSYHE
+159 FAALRHSYHE
-169 TNMVGEAIYITAQ
+169 TNMVGEAIYVTAQ

-187 EISRQAEKIFEILNS
+187 EVSRQAEKIFEILNS

-262 RDKLNYTF
+262 RDKLDYTF
-270 QSISVIS
+270 KSISVIS

-287 KGWATSNFGFTV
+287 KNWATNNFGFTV

-314 ILLTIISYMLIRKL
+314 ILLTIISYIMIRKL

-335 RVENTQNPWQE
+335 RVEDTQNPWQE
-346 KLYKKKMVKKVV
+346 KLYKNKLIKKVV
-358 DMFMPKPKTADERK
+358 DMFMPKQHTAQERK
-372 EKKLLQDAASK
+372 EKRLLQDAASK
-383 QKLHWVYVTRL
+383 QKLHWLYVSRL
-394 TMSIVS
+394 AMSILA
-400 FIGAFIAILSLH
+400 FIGAIITIIALH
-412 IIQINFQYTNPTSD
+412 AIQVNFQYTNPTSD

-434 GTELKK
+434 GGELKK
-440 AKETTAR
+440 AKATTER

-453 KLRGPGRKVTD
+453 KLRGPGKTVDD
-464 KEIRKVMSKLKDY
+464 KEIKKVMSKIKDY
-477 NDKSESELKKEA
+477 ADKSDTDIKKEIK
-489 TQIKKKLDV
+489 QIKKKLNII
-498 LNKEYISWVEVL
+498 NKEYISWIEIL

-517 LGYNAPYW
+517 LGYMAPYLI
-525 MIKFQVKLRIMEM
+525 IKFQVKLRIMEM

-565 WLERYADIFKEQ
+565 WLDRYADIF
-577 ISKCLNNYESGAY
+577 KCLNNYESGAY
-590 EALEQ
+590 EALEE
-595 MKDEVTYQEFIRI
+595 MKEEVTYQEFIRI

-649 KGRIGKAVGFAPMIV
+649 KGRIGKAVGFAPMVV

-678 MTSMSGVFTSLQS
+678 MTSMSSVFTSLQE
-691 Q
+691 

>member
-1 MNSNIMY
+1 MESNILY

-14 TGLLGVIVIAYVLLQ
+14 MGLLAIIVVAYLMLRKKMQ
-29 KRMKNSDVARINELV
+29 NSDVKRINSLIN
-44 KDTKERKYSS
+44 DTKEKRYSL
-54 DIFYQKIYVSFQN
+54 DVFYQKLYIKFQKA
-67 MPFVKR
+67 PFIKR

-110 LTIGVVFVTHDNLLL
+110 LTIGVVVVTHNNLLL

-148 DNNLLTQQIDF
+148 DNNLLLQQIDF
-159 FAAMRHSYHE
+159 FASLRHSYHE
-169 TNMVGEAIYITAQ
+169 TNMVGEAIYVTAQ

-187 EISRQAEKIFEILNS
+187 EVSRQAEKIFEILNS

-262 RDKLNYTF
+262 RDKLDYTF
-270 QSISVIS
+270 KSISVIS

-287 KGWATSNFGFTV
+287 KNWATSNFGFTV

-314 ILLTIISYMLIRKL
+314 ILLTIISYILIRKL

-335 RVENTQNPWQE
+335 RVEDTQNPWQE
-346 KLYKKKMVKKVV
+346 KLYKNKLIKKVI
-358 DMFMPKPKTADERK
+358 DMFMPKQHTAQERK

-383 QKLHWVYVTRL
+383 QKLHWLYVSRL
-394 TMSIVS
+394 TMSILA
-400 FIGAFIAILSLH
+400 FIGAIITIIALH
-412 IIQINFQYTNPTSD
+412 AIQVNFQYTNPTSD

-434 GTELKK
+434 GSELKK
-440 AKETTAR
+440 AKATTER

-453 KLRGPGRKVTD
+453 KLRGPGKTVND
-464 KEIRKVMSKLKDY
+464 KEIKKVMSKIKDY
-477 NDKSESELKKEA
+477 DDKSDTDIKKEIK
-489 TQIKKKLDV
+489 QIKKKLNII
-498 LNKEYISWVEVL
+498 NKEYISWVEIL

-517 LGYNAPYW
+517 LGYMAPYLI
-525 MIKFQVKLRIMEM
+525 IKFQVKLRVMEM

-565 WLERYADIFKEQ
+565 WLDRYADIFKEQ

-590 EALEQ
+590 EALEE
-595 MKDEVTYQEFIRI
+595 MKEEVTYQEFIRI

-649 KGRIGKAVGFAPMIV
+649 KGRIGKAVGFAPMVV

-678 MTSMSGVFTSLQS
+678 MTSMSSVFTSLQD
-691 Q
+691 

>member
-1 MNSNIMY
+1 MESNILY

-14 TGLLGVIVIAYVLLQ
+14 LGLLAIIVVAYLMLRKKMQ
-29 KRMKNSDVARINELV
+29 NSDVKRINSLIN
-44 KDTKERKYSS
+44 DTKEKRYSL
-54 DIFYQKIYVSFQN
+54 DVFYQKLYIKFQKA
-67 MPFVKR
+67 PFIKR

-94 MQTAKIIFRAL
+94 MQTAKIIFRAV

-110 LTIGVVFVTHDNLLL
+110 LTIGVVVVTHNNLLL

-148 DNNLLTQQIDF
+148 DNNLLLQQIDF
-159 FAAMRHSYHE
+159 FAALRHSYHE
-169 TNMVGEAIYITAQ
+169 TNMVGEAIYVTAQ

-187 EISRQAEKIFEILNS
+187 EVSRQAEKIFEILNS

-262 RDKLNYTF
+262 RDKLDYTF
-270 QSISVIS
+270 KSISVIS

-287 KGWATSNFGFTV
+287 KNWATNNFGFTV

-314 ILLTIISYMLIRKL
+314 ILLTIISYIMIRKL
-328 KDNGSVK
+328 KDNGSGK
-335 RVENTQNPWQE
+335 RVEDTQNPWQE
-346 KLYKKKMVKKVV
+346 KLYKNKLIKKVV
-358 DMFMPKPKTADERK
+358 DMFMPKQHTAQERK
-372 EKKLLQDAASK
+372 EKRLLQDAASK
-383 QKLHWVYVTRL
+383 QKLHWLYVSRL
-394 TMSIVS
+394 AMSILA
-400 FIGAFIAILSLH
+400 FIGAIITIIALH
-412 IIQINFQYTNPTSD
+412 AIQVNFQYTNPTSD

-434 GTELKK
+434 GGELKK
-440 AKETTAR
+440 AKATTER

-453 KLRGPGRKVTD
+453 KLRGPGKTVDD
-464 KEIRKVMSKLKDY
+464 KEIKKVMSKIKDY
-477 NDKSESELKKEA
+477 ADKSDTDIKKEIK
-489 TQIKKKLDV
+489 QIKKKLNII
-498 LNKEYISWVEVL
+498 NKEYISWVEIL

-517 LGYNAPYW
+517 LGYMAPYLI
-525 MIKFQVKLRIMEM
+525 IKFQVKLRIMEM

-565 WLERYADIFKEQ
+565 WLDRYADIFKEQ

-590 EALEQ
+590 EALEE
-595 MKDEVTYQEFIRI
+595 MKEEVTYQEFIRI

-649 KGRIGKAVGFAPMIV
+649 KGRIGKAVGFAPMVV

-678 MTSMSGVFTSLQS
+678 MTSMSSVFTSLQE
-691 Q
+691 

>member
-1 MNSNIMY
+1 MESNILY

-14 TGLLGVIVIAYVLLQ
+14 LGLLAIIVVAYLMLRKKMQ
-29 KRMKNSDVARINELV
+29 NSDVKRINSLIN
-44 KDTKERKYSS
+44 DTKEKRYSL
-54 DIFYQKIYVSFQN
+54 DVFYQKLYIKFQKT
-67 MPFVKR
+67 PFIKR

-94 MQTAKIIFRAL
+94 MQTAKIIFRAV

-110 LTIGVVFVTHDNLLL
+110 LTIGVVVVTHNNLLL

-148 DNNLLTQQIDF
+148 DNNLLLQQIDF
-159 FAAMRHSYHE
+159 FAALRHSYHE
-169 TNMVGEAIYITAQ
+169 TNMVGEAIYVTAQ

-187 EISRQAEKIFEILNS
+187 EVSRQAEKIFEILNS

-262 RDKLNYTF
+262 RDKLDYTF
-270 QSISVIS
+270 KSISVIS

-287 KGWATSNFGFTV
+287 KNWATNNFGFTV

-314 ILLTIISYMLIRKL
+314 ILLTIISYIMIRKL

-335 RVENTQNPWQE
+335 RVEDTQNPWQE
-346 KLYKKKMVKKVV
+346 KLYKNKLIKKVV
-358 DMFMPKPKTADERK
+358 DMFMPKQHTAQERK
-372 EKKLLQDAASK
+372 EKRLLQDAASK
-383 QKLHWVYVTRL
+383 QKLHWLYVSRL
-394 TMSIVS
+394 TMSILA
-400 FIGAFIAILSLH
+400 FIGAIITIIALH
-412 IIQINFQYTNPTSD
+412 AIQVNFQYTNPTSD

-434 GTELKK
+434 GSELKK
-440 AKETTAR
+440 AKATTER

-453 KLRGPGRKVTD
+453 KLKGPGKNVDD
-464 KEIRKVMSKLKDY
+464 KEIKKVMSKIKDY
-477 NDKSESELKKEA
+477 DDKSDTDIKKEIK
-489 TQIKKKLDV
+489 QIKKKLNII
-498 LNKEYISWVEVL
+498 NKEYISWVEIL

-517 LGYNAPYW
+517 LGYMAPYLI
-525 MIKFQVKLRIMEM
+525 IKFQVKLRIMEM

-565 WLERYADIFKEQ
+565 WLDRYADIFKEQ

-590 EALEQ
+590 EALEE
-595 MKDEVTYQEFIRI
+595 MKEEVTYQEFIRI

-649 KGRIGKAVGFAPMIV
+649 KGRIGKAVGFAPMVV

-678 MTSMSGVFTSLQS
+678 MTSMSSVFTSLQE
-691 Q
+691 

>member
-1 MNSNIMY
+1 MESNILY

-14 TGLLGVIVIAYVLLQ
+14 LGLLAIIVVAYLMLRKKMQ
-29 KRMKNSDVARINELV
+29 NSDVKRINSLIN
-44 KDTKERKYSS
+44 DTKEKRYSL
-54 DIFYQKIYVSFQN
+54 DVFYQKLYIKFQKA
-67 MPFVKR
+67 PFIKR

-94 MQTAKIIFRAL
+94 MQTAKIIFRAV

-110 LTIGVVFVTHDNLLL
+110 LTIGVVVVTHNNLLL

-148 DNNLLTQQIDF
+148 DNNLLLQQIDF
-159 FAAMRHSYHE
+159 FAALRHSYHE
-169 TNMVGEAIYITAQ
+169 TNMVGEAIYVTAQ

-187 EISRQAEKIFEILNS
+187 EVSRQAEKIFEILNS

-262 RDKLNYTF
+262 RDKLDYTF
-270 QSISVIS
+270 KSISVIS

-287 KGWATSNFGFTV
+287 KNWATNNFGFTV

-314 ILLTIISYMLIRKL
+314 ILLTIISYIMIRKL

-335 RVENTQNPWQE
+335 RVEDTQNPWQE
-346 KLYKKKMVKKVV
+346 KLYKNKLIKKVV
-358 DMFMPKPKTADERK
+358 DMFMPKQHTAQERK
-372 EKKLLQDAASK
+372 EKRLLQDAASK
-383 QKLHWVYVTRL
+383 QKLHWLYVSRL
-394 TMSIVS
+394 AMSILA
-400 FIGAFIAILSLH
+400 FIGAIITIIALH
-412 IIQINFQYTNPTSD
+412 AIQVNFQYTNPTSD

-434 GTELKK
+434 GGELKK
-440 AKETTAR
+440 AKATTER

-453 KLRGPGRKVTD
+453 KLRGPGKNVDD
-464 KEIRKVMSKLKDY
+464 KEIKKVMSKIKDY
-477 NDKSESELKKEA
+477 ADKSDTDIKKEIK
-489 TQIKKKLDV
+489 QIKKKLNII
-498 LNKEYISWVEVL
+498 NKEYISWVEIL

-517 LGYNAPYW
+517 LGYMAPYLI
-525 MIKFQVKLRIMEM
+525 IKFQVKLRIMEM

-565 WLERYADIFKEQ
+565 WLDRYADIFKEQ

-590 EALEQ
+590 EALEE
-595 MKDEVTYQEFIRI
+595 MKEEVTYQEFIRI

-649 KGRIGKAVGFAPMIV
+649 KGRIGKAVGFAPMVV

-678 MTSMSGVFTSLQS
+678 MTSMSSVFTSLQE
-691 Q
+691 

>member
-1 MNSNIMY
+1 MESNILY

-14 TGLLGVIVIAYVLLQ
+14 LGLLAIIVVAYLMLRKKMQ
-29 KRMKNSDVARINELV
+29 NSDVKRINSLIN
-44 KDTKERKYSS
+44 DTKEKRYSL
-54 DIFYQKIYVSFQN
+54 DVFYQKLYIKFQKA
-67 MPFVKR
+67 PFIKR

-94 MQTAKIIFRAL
+94 MQTAKIIFRAV

-110 LTIGVVFVTHDNLLL
+110 LTIGVVVVTHNNLLL

-148 DNNLLTQQIDF
+148 DNNLLLQQIDF
-159 FAAMRHSYHE
+159 FAALRHSYHE
-169 TNMVGEAIYITAQ
+169 TNMVGEAIYVTAQ

-187 EISRQAEKIFEILNS
+187 EVSRQAEKIFEILNS

-262 RDKLNYTF
+262 RDKLDYTF
-270 QSISVIS
+270 KSISVIS

-287 KGWATSNFGFTV
+287 KNWATNNFGFTV

-314 ILLTIISYMLIRKL
+314 ILLTIISYIMIRKL

-335 RVENTQNPWQE
+335 RVEDTQNPWQE
-346 KLYKKKMVKKVV
+346 KLYKNKLIKKVV
-358 DMFMPKPKTADERK
+358 DMFMPKQHTAQERK
-372 EKKLLQDAASK
+372 EKRLLQDAASK
-383 QKLHWVYVTRL
+383 QKLHWLYVSRL
-394 TMSIVS
+394 AMSILA
-400 FIGAFIAILSLH
+400 FIGAIITIIALH
-412 IIQINFQYTNPTSD
+412 AIQVNFQYTNPTSD

-434 GTELKK
+434 GGELKK
-440 AKETTAR
+440 AKATTER

-453 KLRGPGRKVTD
+453 KLRGPGKTVDD
-464 KEIRKVMSKLKDY
+464 KEIKKVMSKIKDY
-477 NDKSESELKKEA
+477 ADKSDTDIKKEIK
-489 TQIKKKLDV
+489 QIKKKLNII
-498 LNKEYISWVEVL
+498 NKEYISWIEIL

-517 LGYNAPYW
+517 LGYMAPYLI
-525 MIKFQVKLRIMEM
+525 IKFQVKLRIMEM

-565 WLERYADIFKEQ
+565 WLDRYADIFKEQ

-590 EALEQ
+590 EALEE
-595 MKDEVTYQEFIRI
+595 MKEEVTYQEFIRI

-649 KGRIGKAVGFAPMIV
+649 KGRIGKAVGFAPMVV

-678 MTSMSGVFTSLQS
+678 MTSMSSVFTSLQE
-691 Q
+691 

>member
-1 MNSNIMY
+1 MESNVLY

-14 TGLLGVIVIAYVLLQ
+14 VGLLAIIVVAYLMLRKKMQ
-29 KRMKNSDVARINELV
+29 NSDVKRINSLIN
-44 KDTKERKYSS
+44 DTKEKKYSM
-54 DIFYQKIYVSFQN
+54 DVFYQKLYIKFQKA
-67 MPFVKR
+67 PFIKR

-94 MQTAKIIFRAL
+94 MQTAKIIFRAV

-110 LTIGVVFVTHDNLLL
+110 LTIGVVVVTHNNLLL

-148 DNNLLTQQIDF
+148 DNNLLLQQIDF
-159 FAAMRHSYHE
+159 FAALRHSYHE
-169 TNMVGEAIYITAQ
+169 TNMVGEAIYVTAQ

-187 EISRQAEKIFEILNS
+187 EVSRQAEKIFEILNS

-262 RDKLNYTF
+262 RDKLDYTF
-270 QSISVIS
+270 KSISVIS

-287 KGWATSNFGFTV
+287 KNWATNNFGFTV

-314 ILLTIISYMLIRKL
+314 ILLTIISYIMIRKL

-335 RVENTQNPWQE
+335 RVEDTQNPWQE
-346 KLYKKKMVKKVV
+346 KLYKNKLIKKVV
-358 DMFMPKPKTADERK
+358 DMFMPKQHTAQERK
-372 EKKLLQDAASK
+372 EKRLLQDAASK
-383 QKLHWVYVTRL
+383 QKLHWLYVSRL
-394 TMSIVS
+394 TMSILA
-400 FIGAFIAILSLH
+400 FIGAIITIIALH
-412 IIQINFQYTNPTSD
+412 AIQVNFQYTNPTSD

-434 GTELKK
+434 GGELKK
-440 AKETTAR
+440 AKATTER

-453 KLRGPGRKVTD
+453 KLRGPGKTVDD
-464 KEIRKVMSKLKDY
+464 KEIKKVMSKIKDY
-477 NDKSESELKKEA
+477 ADKSDTDIKKEIK
-489 TQIKKKLDV
+489 QIKKKLNII
-498 LNKEYISWVEVL
+498 NKEYISWVEIL

-517 LGYNAPYW
+517 LGYMAPYLI
-525 MIKFQVKLRIMEM
+525 IKFQVKLRIMEM

-565 WLERYADIFKEQ
+565 WLDRYADIFKEQ

-590 EALEQ
+590 EALEE
-595 MKDEVTYQEFIRI
+595 MKEEVTYQEFIRI

-649 KGRIGKAVGFAPMIV
+649 KGRIGKAVGFAPMVV

-678 MTSMSGVFTSLQS
+678 MTSMSSVFTSLQE
-691 Q
+691 

>member
-1 MNSNIMY
+1 MESNILY

-14 TGLLGVIVIAYVLLQ
+14 LGLLAIIVVAYLMLRKKMQ
-29 KRMKNSDVARINELV
+29 NSDVKRINSLIN
-44 KDTKERKYSS
+44 DTKEKRYSL
-54 DIFYQKIYVSFQN
+54 DVFYQKLYIKFQKA
-67 MPFVKR
+67 PFIKR

-94 MQTAKIIFRAL
+94 MQTAKIIFRAV

-110 LTIGVVFVTHDNLLL
+110 LTIGVVVVTHNNLLL

-148 DNNLLTQQIDF
+148 DNNLLLQQIDF
-159 FAAMRHSYHE
+159 FAALRHSYHE
-169 TNMVGEAIYITAQ
+169 TNMVGEAIYVTAQ

-187 EISRQAEKIFEILNS
+187 EVSRQAEKIFEILNS

-262 RDKLNYTF
+262 RDKLDYTF
-270 QSISVIS
+270 KSISVIS

-287 KGWATSNFGFTV
+287 KNWATNNFGFTV

-314 ILLTIISYMLIRKL
+314 ILLTIISYIMIRKL

-335 RVENTQNPWQE
+335 RVEDTQNPWQE
-346 KLYKKKMVKKVV
+346 KLYKNKLIKKVV
-358 DMFMPKPKTADERK
+358 DMFMPKQHTAQERK
-372 EKKLLQDAASK
+372 EKRLLQDAASK
-383 QKLHWVYVTRL
+383 QKLHWLYVSRL
-394 TMSIVS
+394 TMSILA
-400 FIGAFIAILSLH
+400 FIGAIITIIALH
-412 IIQINFQYTNPTSD
+412 AIQVNFQYTNPTSD

-434 GTELKK
+434 GGELKK
-440 AKETTAR
+440 AKATTER

-453 KLRGPGRKVTD
+453 KLRGPGKTVDD
-464 KEIRKVMSKLKDY
+464 KEIKKVMSKIKDY
-477 NDKSESELKKEA
+477 ADKSDTDIKKEIK
-489 TQIKKKLDV
+489 QIKKKLNII
-498 LNKEYISWVEVL
+498 NKEYISWVEIL

-517 LGYNAPYW
+517 LGYMAPYLI
-525 MIKFQVKLRIMEM
+525 IKFQVKLRIMEM

-565 WLERYADIFKEQ
+565 WLDRYADIFKEQ

-590 EALEQ
+590 EALEE
-595 MKDEVTYQEFIRI
+595 MKEEVTYQEFIRI

-649 KGRIGKAVGFAPMIV
+649 KGRIGKAVGFAPMVV

-678 MTSMSGVFTSLQS
+678 MTSMSSVFTSLQE
-691 Q
+691 

>member
-1 MNSNIMY
+1 MESNILY
-8 IIMGIT
+8 IIMGIAL
-14 TGLLGVIVIAYVLLQ
+14 GLLAIIVVAYLMLRKKMQ
-29 KRMKNSDVARINELV
+29 NSDVKRINSLIN
-44 KDTKERKYSS
+44 DTKEKRYSL
-54 DIFYQKIYVSFQN
+54 DVFYQKLYIKFQKA
-67 MPFVKR
+67 PFIKR

-94 MQTAKIIFRAL
+94 MQTAKIIFRAV

-110 LTIGVVFVTHDNLLL
+110 LTIGVVVVTHNNLLL

-148 DNNLLTQQIDF
+148 DNNLLLQQIDF
-159 FAAMRHSYHE
+159 FAALRHSYHE
-169 TNMVGEAIYITAQ
+169 TNMVGEAIYVTAQ

-187 EISRQAEKIFEILNS
+187 EVSRQAEKIFEILNS

-262 RDKLNYTF
+262 RDKLDYTF
-270 QSISVIS
+270 KSISVIS

-287 KGWATSNFGFTV
+287 KNWATNNFGFTV

-314 ILLTIISYMLIRKL
+314 ILLTIISYILIRKL

-335 RVENTQNPWQE
+335 RVEDTQNPWQE
-346 KLYKKKMVKKVV
+346 KLYKNKLIKKVV
-358 DMFMPKPKTADERK
+358 DMFIPKQHTAQERK
-372 EKKLLQDAASK
+372 EKRLLQDAASK
-383 QKLHWVYVTRL
+383 QKLHWLYVSRL
-394 TMSIVS
+394 TMSILA
-400 FIGAFIAILSLH
+400 FIGAIITIIALH
-412 IIQINFQYTNPTSD
+412 AIQVNFQYTNPTSD

-434 GTELKK
+434 GGELKK
-440 AKETTAR
+440 AKATTER

-453 KLRGPGRKVTD
+453 KLRGPGKTVDD
-464 KEIRKVMSKLKDY
+464 KEIKKVMSKIKDY
-477 NDKSESELKKEA
+477 DDKSDTDIKKEIK
-489 TQIKKKLDV
+489 QIKKKLNII
-498 LNKEYISWVEVL
+498 NKEYISWVEIL

-517 LGYNAPYW
+517 LGYMAPYLI
-525 MIKFQVKLRIMEM
+525 IKFQVKLRIMEM

-565 WLERYADIFKEQ
+565 WLDRYADIFKEQ

-590 EALEQ
+590 EALEE
-595 MKDEVTYQEFIRI
+595 MKEEVTYQEFIRI

-649 KGRIGKAVGFAPMIV
+649 KGRIGKAVGFAPMVV

-678 MTSMSGVFTSLQS
+678 MTSMSSVFTSLQE
-691 Q
+691 

>member
-1 MNSNIMY
+1 MESNILY

-14 TGLLGVIVIAYVLLQ
+14 LGLLAIIVVAYLMLRKKMQ
-29 KRMKNSDVARINELV
+29 NSDVKRINSLIN
-44 KDTKERKYSS
+44 DTKEKRYSL
-54 DIFYQKIYVSFQN
+54 DVFYQKLYIKFQKA
-67 MPFVKR
+67 PFIKR

-94 MQTAKIIFRAL
+94 MQTAKIIFRAV

-110 LTIGVVFVTHDNLLL
+110 LTIGVVVVTHNNLLL

-148 DNNLLTQQIDF
+148 DNNLLLQQIDF
-159 FAAMRHSYHE
+159 FAALRHSYHE
-169 TNMVGEAIYITAQ
+169 TNMVGEAIYVTAQ

-187 EISRQAEKIFEILNS
+187 EVSRQAEKIFEILNS

-262 RDKLNYTF
+262 RDKLDYTF
-270 QSISVIS
+270 KSISVIS

-287 KGWATSNFGFTV
+287 KNWATNNFGFTV
-299 AFYEGKSGMLVQLGV
+299 AFYEGKSGMLVQLGI
-314 ILLTIISYMLIRKL
+314 ILLTIISYIMIRKL

-335 RVENTQNPWQE
+335 RVEDTQNPWQE
-346 KLYKKKMVKKVV
+346 KLYKNKLIKKVV
-358 DMFMPKPKTADERK
+358 DMFMPKQHTAQERK
-372 EKKLLQDAASK
+372 EKRLLQDAASK
-383 QKLHWVYVTRL
+383 QKLHWLYVSRL
-394 TMSIVS
+394 TMSILA
-400 FIGAFIAILSLH
+400 FIGAIITIIALH
-412 IIQINFQYTNPTSD
+412 AIQVNFQYTNPTSD

-434 GTELKK
+434 GGELKK
-440 AKETTAR
+440 AKATTER

-453 KLRGPGRKVTD
+453 KLRGPGKTVDD
-464 KEIRKVMSKLKDY
+464 KEIKKVMSKIKDY
-477 NDKSESELKKEA
+477 ADKSDTDIKKEIK
-489 TQIKKKLDV
+489 QIKKKLNII
-498 LNKEYISWVEVL
+498 NKEYISWVEIL

-517 LGYNAPYW
+517 LGYMAPYLI
-525 MIKFQVKLRIMEM
+525 IKFQVKLRIMEM

-565 WLERYADIFKEQ
+565 WLDRYADIFKEQ

-590 EALEQ
+590 EALEE
-595 MKDEVTYQEFIRI
+595 MKEEVTYQEFIRI

-649 KGRIGKAVGFAPMIV
+649 KGRIGKAVGFAPMVV

-678 MTSMSGVFTSLQS
+678 MTSMSSVFTSLQE
-691 Q
+691 

>member
-1 MNSNIMY
+1 
-8 IIMGIT
+8 MGIT
-14 TGLLGVIVIAYVLLQ
+14 LGLLAIIVVAYLMLRKKMQ
-29 KRMKNSDVARINELV
+29 NSDVKRINSLIN
-44 KDTKERKYSS
+44 DTKEKRYSL
-54 DIFYQKIYVSFQN
+54 DVFYQKLYIKFQKA
-67 MPFVKR
+67 PFIKR

-94 MQTAKIIFRAL
+94 MQTAKIIFRAV

-110 LTIGVVFVTHDNLLL
+110 LTIGVVVVTHNNLLL

-148 DNNLLTQQIDF
+148 DNNLLLQQIDF
-159 FAAMRHSYHE
+159 FAALRHSYHE
-169 TNMVGEAIYITAQ
+169 TNMVGEAIYVTAQ

-187 EISRQAEKIFEILNS
+187 EVSRQAEKIFEILNS

-262 RDKLNYTF
+262 RDKLDYTF
-270 QSISVIS
+270 KSISVIS

-287 KGWATSNFGFTV
+287 KNWATNNFGFTV

-314 ILLTIISYMLIRKL
+314 ILLTIISYILIRKL

-335 RVENTQNPWQE
+335 RVEDTQNPWQE
-346 KLYKKKMVKKVV
+346 KLYKNKLIKKVV
-358 DMFMPKPKTADERK
+358 DMFMPKQHTAQERK
-372 EKKLLQDAASK
+372 EKRLLQDAASK
-383 QKLHWVYVTRL
+383 QKLHWLYVSRL
-394 TMSIVS
+394 TMSILA
-400 FIGAFIAILSLH
+400 FIGAIITIIALH
-412 IIQINFQYTNPTSD
+412 AIQVNFQYTNPTSD

-434 GTELKK
+434 GSELKK
-440 AKETTAR
+440 AKATTER

-453 KLRGPGRKVTD
+453 KLKGPGKNVDD
-464 KEIRKVMSKLKDY
+464 KEIKKVMSKIKDY
-477 NDKSESELKKEA
+477 DDKSDTDIKKEIK
-489 TQIKKKLDV
+489 QIKKKLNII
-498 LNKEYISWVEVL
+498 NKEYISWVEIL

-517 LGYNAPYW
+517 LGYMAPYLI
-525 MIKFQVKLRIMEM
+525 IKFQVKLRIMEM

-565 WLERYADIFKEQ
+565 WLDRYADIFKEQ

-590 EALEQ
+590 EALEE
-595 MKDEVTYQEFIRI
+595 MKEEVTYQEFIRI

-649 KGRIGKAVGFAPMIV
+649 KGRIGKAVGFAPMVV

-678 MTSMSGVFTSLQS
+678 MTSMSSVFTSLQE
-691 Q
+691 